1 MSKARKHA
9 VSRRASNRNMEFEM
23 SVKMND
29 HLARQEGPTQ
39 RKTWSAHDLKAV
51 RPLTETQDE
60 MFHAWMNGMNVCAHG
75 FAGTGKTFLALYLAL
90 NELFKEGSPYKKIK
104 IVRSAVPTRDI
115 GFLPGTPEEKLAS
128 YEGPYRDILAS
139 LIGRYSTYDDMKA
152 ARIIEFVPTSFLR
165 GLTWDNCIVIMDEAQ
180 SMSFHEI
187 STAMTRLG
195 DYSRLM
201 VLGDVTQNDLI
212 YKKNDVSGFA
222 QMLEII
228 KRMNSFAD
236 LTFNEEDIVRS
247 AFVKSWIIACNN
259 TQY

>member
-51 RPLTETQDE
+51 RPLTNTQDE
-60 MFHAWMNGMNVCAHG
+60 MFHAWINGGNICAHG

-90 NELFKEGSPYKKIK
+90 NELFRDSSPYKKIK
-104 IVRSAVPTRDI
+104 IVRSAVPTRDL
-115 GFLPGTPEEKLAS
+115 GFLPGNTEEKLAA
-128 YEGPYRDILAS
+128 YESPYRDILAN
-139 LIGRYSTYDDMKA
+139 LVGRYATYDDMKA

-165 GLTWDNCIVIMDEAQ
+165 GLTWDNCIVILDEAQ
-180 SMSFHEI
+180 SMTFHEI
-187 STAMTRLG
+187 STTLTRVG
-195 DYSRLM
+195 DNSRILI
-201 VLGDVTQNDLI
+201 LGDVTQNDLI

-222 QMLEII
+222 QALNII
-228 KRMNSFAD
+228 KYMSEFINIDFK
-236 LTFNEEDIVRS
+236 EEDIVRS
-247 AFVKSWIIACNN
+247 SFVKSWILACNKV
-259 TQY
+259 